1 MHVQAEA
8 ALPNK
13 KDTAF
18 CLNAQIAVEKPL
30 KLERLLLEKERVT

>member
-18 CLNAQIAVEKPL
+18 CLNVQMAVEKA
-30 KLERLLLEKERVT
+30 V